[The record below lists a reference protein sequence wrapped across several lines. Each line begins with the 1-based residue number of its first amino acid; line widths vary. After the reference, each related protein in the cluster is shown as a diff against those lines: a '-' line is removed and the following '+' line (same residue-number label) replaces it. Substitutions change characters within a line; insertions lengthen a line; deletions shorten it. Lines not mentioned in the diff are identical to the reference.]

1 MWALG
6 SKGGAQVH
14 YWMPC
19 WIKGRERGQRMKAGM
34 GYRPADG
41 GAVRGGD
48 FVVQDAQTYLGRVT
62 KVRHGAG
69 KRGACLSLLG
79 LLPGPKQNVE

>member
-1 MWALG
+1 
-6 SKGGAQVH
+6 
-14 YWMPC
+14 
-19 WIKGRERGQRMKAGM
+19 MKAGM

-62 KVRHGAG
+62 KVRVTVQA
-69 KRGACLSLLG
+69 KEVPASVCWDSCLGRNRTWSKNIV
-79 LLPGPKQNVE
+79 PGYMKVLFCTGPPVVQTVLCDL